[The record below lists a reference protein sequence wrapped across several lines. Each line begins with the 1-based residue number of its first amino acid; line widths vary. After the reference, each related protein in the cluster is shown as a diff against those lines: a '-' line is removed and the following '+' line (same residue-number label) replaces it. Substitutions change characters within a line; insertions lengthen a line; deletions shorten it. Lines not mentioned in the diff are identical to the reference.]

1 MLTLPAEFINLI
13 VAFAPLFSKP
23 VFEHA
28 KLLLVGSILAIGK
41 RTVTACLRV
50 CGKADAPHF
59 QNYHRFLN
67 RARWS
72 PIAASHVLLRLLV
85 SAFAPEGELVF
96 GIDDTI
102 ERRRGQKI
110 HAKGIYRDPVRSSHS
125 HFVKASG
132 LRWLCAMLLV
142 EVSWADTVW
151 ALPVLSALSPSE
163 AYYEKRARSH
173 QKLTER
179 AWQMIQLLA
188 RFLPGRRLV
197 FVADSSFAVLDL
209 LARISHKPGVSIITR
224 LRMDAEVWDDAPPRS
239 PRQLGRPRVKG
250 ARRKSPQARLDD
262 PQTVWEEIEVANWYG
277 GGKRKLEIYS
287 ESALWYKSGFE
298 AVPIKWVLIRDP
310 RGEFKP
316 QALMSTDR
324 EHRSQQML
332 EWFVRRWRMEVT
344 FEEARAHLGVE
355 TQRQWNDLAIKRTT
369 PLLMGLFSI
378 VTLLADGLIQ
388 ERGKTIRVA
397 AWYEKTRVTFID
409 AIAMVRSRLWSSYH
423 FSTSSQNQEV
433 IKIPRSLFERL
444 TDAVCYAA

>member
-1 MLTLPAEFINLI
+1 MLTLPAEFMNLI

-28 KLLLVGSILAIGK
+28 KLLIVGSILAIGK

-50 CGKADAPHF
+50 CGKSDDLHF
-59 QNYHRFLN
+59 QNYHRFLP

-72 PIAASHVLLRLLV
+72 PVAASRVLLRLLV
-85 SAFAPEGELVF
+85 STFAPDGELII

-102 ERRRGQKI
+102 ERRRGQMI
-110 HAKGIYRDPVRSSHS
+110 SAKGIYRDPVRSSHS

-142 EVSWADTVW
+142 EVSWADSVW
-151 ALPVLSALSPSE
+151 ALPVLSALSPSK
-163 AYYEKRARSH
+163 AYYEKRGRSH

-188 RFLPGRRLV
+188 RFLPGRTLV

-209 LARISHKPGVSIITR
+209 LALISHKPEVSMITR
-224 LRMDAEVWDDAPPRS
+224 LRMDAELWDDAPPRS

-250 ARRKSPQARLDD
+250 ARRKNPKARLDD
-262 PQTVWEEIEVANWYG
+262 PETFWEKIEVTNWYG
-277 GGKRKLEIYS
+277 GGERELEVYS

-298 AVPIKWVLIRDP
+298 AVAIRWVLIRDP
-310 RGEFKP
+310 QGKFKP
-316 QALMSTDR
+316 QALMSTNR
-324 EHRSQQML
+324 EHKPQQIL

-355 TQRQWNDLAIKRTT
+355 TQRQWNDVAIKRAT
-369 PLLMGLFSI
+369 PVLLGMFSM
-378 VTLLADGLIQ
+378 VTLLADSLIREQ
-388 ERGKTIRVA
+388 GKPVRRA
-397 AWYEKTRVTFID
+397 AWYAKTQVTFAD
-409 AIAMVRSRLWSSYH
+409 AIAMVRRWIWSSCH
-423 FSTSSQNQEV
+423 FSTSSQAEEV
-433 IKIPRSLFERL
+433 VKIPRSLLERL